1 MPFQISSILIQ
12 ASIDHTEF
20 AKVASSTLTS
30 QVFYSPFSPNCKS
43 YDGFKTQN
51 LTDD

>member
-20 AKVASSTLTS
+20 AKDASSTLRS
-30 QVFYSPFSPNCKS
+30 FIPLFSPNCKS
-43 YDGFKTQN
+43 YDGIKTQN

>member
-20 AKVASSTLTS
+20 AKDASSAL
-30 QVFYSPFSPNCKS
+30 KI
-43 YDGFKTQN
+43 
-51 LTDD
+51 

>member
-20 AKVASSTLTS
+20 AKVASKYTHVSGLL
-30 QVFYSPFSPNCKS
+30 FPFSLKIEKVMMES
-43 YDGFKTQN
+43 RLKI
-51 LTDD
+51 

>member
-30 QVFYSPFSPNCKS
+30 QVFYSPFSLQIVKVMMDS
-43 YDGFKTQN
+43 RLKI
-51 LTDD
+51 

>member
-20 AKVASSTLTS
+20 AKDASSTVTS
-30 QVFYSPFSPNCKS
+30 QVFYSPFLSKLLN